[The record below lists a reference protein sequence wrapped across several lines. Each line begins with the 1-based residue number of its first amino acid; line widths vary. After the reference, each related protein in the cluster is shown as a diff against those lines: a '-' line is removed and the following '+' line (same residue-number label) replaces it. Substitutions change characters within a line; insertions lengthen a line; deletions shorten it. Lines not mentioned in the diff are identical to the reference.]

1 MQARLKQFK
10 ERQKMRQSKRRLQD
24 KDVKRVGEDNE
35 EDVKEGEG
43 TEVMTL
49 SFEDLNKGEDLEL
62 SAEAKRLM
70 REYSKEV
77 RNIEIAVE
85 QSQQKKNKQGY
96 NIVVEKNGKKF
107 VVEGCLDSRADTSAA
122 ARNKFEKYCVSIT
135 KLDDPTK
142 VKVADGARYLVTHK
156 GEMKV
161 RLCLG
166 KGEEYDFGMIQVLL
180 VNEVKNWTNLLIG
193 NDLLEMHGLSP
204 LQALKRRA
212 KNCQNVEVAKEGV
225 MSHWFEEK
233 VLTKKKDRIKVKRVE
248 IRGAEFENKKK
259 DPVIFKAYDD
269 EVLKKE
275 HGLGENLEVSF
286 DEDILR
292 MKQTICEKFAII
304 SKDGIF
310 SKGSLEKIKRII
322 LTHAQGFGDDKSPTR
337 ISVLEPIRCEVKN
350 EEEVGVCTARS
361 MGPEK
366 EDFLRGRI
374 NQMLKANIIKPNR
387 NPTISMQSLVVPK
400 AVPKKYR
407 FVVDFRPLNHYT
419 RKVDSTL
426 PDITN
431 QLAKVK
437 GKKLFGQYDLLSGFD
452 YLPTH
457 KESQRFFTFCTP
469 WGLCYSFQGAPQGWC
484 NTPSLFSERIIREV
498 LEPVELFSRN
508 ALQWIDDNVILGTTF
523 EEFCEATEK
532 FLRQVIHKNLRLN
545 VSKCDFIKKEAVFCG
560 HLLTEKGHRLDKKYA
575 ADLLGRRKPKYVH
588 ELAQLIFIGNW
599 IAGILPHFSRIR
611 FTLTEK
617 YSIVGKIKALERKK
631 EIIIWTKEMNDA
643 YQELCAKL
651 QDSFEATLGYFDAT
665 LDVVLSV
672 DASKRHWVY
681 FICQTDEK
689 MDENQILDTQF
700 KVIAMSSGTFIGSA
714 LDWHI
719 SSKELYPVI
728 AASKKYDYYLKG
740 NSVRKILFTDHRNLV
755 YILNPSLCR
764 KKAYSERLSHWSVI
778 FQDFQLEVHHINGDC
793 NIAADALSRWLNP
806 DSKEDQEERE
816 LLCIYNLQMDMEEV
830 TMIDDF
836 WKKIDEMHL
845 SWRSPN
851 CTNSWPVMDEGYL
864 LELQRKDLGERITEV
879 QRRDNKLLVTPS
891 LIPSILMDTHLKFN
905 HGSAEAEKRVLEK
918 EYVPV
923 DKDVANLLMEGWVR
937 FRRQCV
943 HCQRPVKVMRRPFNI
958 TTLAKR
964 CREVLLSDFLYLSKK
979 EGYLLTEIDSL
990 SRLTVLHKCKNADA
1004 SAVVQGLW
1012 KFHSYYELAEDFVL
1026 ASDKGS
1032 HFVNQVVTTF
1042 IQESGGSQKFS
1053 CAYAPYTNGATEVQN
1068 RQIHKHFRTLV
1079 SELSLT
1085 VEQWPILIHRV
1096 QYYLNASSMRSR
1108 GGLTPF
1114 QIFMGKIPR
1123 KDALGKNSIL
1133 DFSVEQDKQLQDLVL
1148 DLQEEIEKYQER
1160 AFTFA
1165 YRARQYQ
1172 NALYNKKYKLTP
1184 LHFSE
1189 GDFVLVSKAV
1199 EHEKLRPQW
1208 IGPYIVKKQ
1217 ISEHLYEVATIM
1229 GQVSEIH
1236 SSRLM
1241 HFAPS
1246 EFLPNPGTKVA
1257 FLNDSGRLEV
1267 KCFKGLKE
1275 NAGGFLVRIEWR
1287 GFADEDDWTWEPVNI
1302 IFEDLPK
1309 MLMNY
1314 SLKERT
1320 KESQDVLRYLKVV
1333 YPEGWKWEEFELSE
1347 VRVKDVQIRRVEYDL
1362 EDCIVEKGWTVH
1374 QENLL
1379 NSLVKHFGFANYDM
1393 ILKYMPGRNR
1403 QQIYTKLQS
1412 WINVQAIGDYTNLKL
1427 DLNAVREKNQQW
1439 FGKEYKI
1446 EKRIRSVVELEKRRW
1461 WTRWKFERM
1470 HTNLNEFDNRNE
1482 ILVVH
1487 DWNNLSHMK
1496 ARMKL
1501 IIKGIKG
1508 EKIEGKIYPEI
1519 SKNLDGELEKLSV
1532 RISEL
1537 MRQQK
1542 LIVEERN
1549 KIQRIYELI
1558 CFGQIV
1564 LEDMPCQASGVK
1576 INWGVCNN
1584 SIELSTTRVKVL
1596 RWLEPKGAIR
1606 IKGDVFDFLDKYVGK
1621 PFDVVVIDP
1630 PYKFCSKDSIRGPSN
1645 NFNQVND
1652 KELVELNL
1660 KRVVKNSSVFVWTFW
1675 GKRDLTFQLINR
1687 WGLKYVDHLLWIK
1700 TTRTGKIRSTLGN
1713 LTLKCVEEL
1722 LICRIGELPKSLKSR
1737 NFGKEVLMAP
1747 SSGNCRKPKEV
1758 YEVIEKCFGKN
1769 ARYLDLF
1776 ARKNNL
1782 RAEWTSVGEQL

>member
-1 MQARLKQFK
+1 
-10 ERQKMRQSKRRLQD
+10 MRQSRRILQD

-35 EDVKEGEG
+35 EDVKEGEE
-43 TEVMTL
+43 TDVMTL

-62 SAEAKRLM
+62 SAEVKRLM

-85 QSQQKKNKQGY
+85 ESQQKKNKQGY

-107 VVEGCLDSRADTSAA
+107 VVEGCLNSGADTSAA

-135 KLDDPTK
+135 KLDEPIK
-142 VKVADGARYLVTHK
+142 VKVADGARYLVTCK

-166 KGEEYDFGMIQVLL
+166 KGKEYDFGMIQVLL
-180 VNEVKNWTNLLIG
+180 VDEVKNWTNLLIG
-193 NDLLEMHGLSP
+193 NDLLEIHGLSP
-204 LQALKRRA
+204 LQTLKRRA
-212 KNCQNVEVAKEGV
+212 KNCQNVEVAKEDI

-233 VLTKKKDRIKVKRVE
+233 VLKKKKNRIKVKRVE
-248 IRGAEFENKKK
+248 IRGADFENQKK
-259 DPVIFKAYDD
+259 DPIIFKVYDD

-292 MKQTICEKFAII
+292 MKQITCEK
-304 SKDGIF
+304 
-310 SKGSLEKIKRII
+310 
-322 LTHAQGFGDDKSPTR
+322 

-350 EEEVGVCTARS
+350 EEEAGVCTARP

-374 NQMLKANIIKPNR
+374 NQMLKAKIIKPNR
-387 NPTISMQSLVVPK
+387 HTTISMQSFVVPN
-400 AVPKKYR
+400 AGPK
-407 FVVDFRPLNHYT
+407 N
-419 RKVDSTL
+419 
-426 PDITN
+426 
-431 QLAKVK
+431 
-437 GKKLFGQYDLLSGFD
+437 
-452 YLPTH
+452 
-457 KESQRFFTFCTP
+457 
-469 WGLCYSFQGAPQGWC
+469 
-484 NTPSLFSERIIREV
+484 
-498 LEPVELFSRN
+498 RN
-508 ALQWIDDNVILGTTF
+508 ALQWIDDTFILGMTF

-532 FLRQVIHKNLRLN
+532 FLRQVIHENLRLN
-545 VSKCDFIKKEAVFCG
+545 ISKCDFIKKEAVFCG
-560 HLLTEKGHRLDKKYA
+560 HLLTEKGHPLDKKYA
-575 ADLLGRRKPKYVH
+575 ADLLGRRKTKYVH

-599 IAGILPHFSRIR
+599 IAGILPHFLRTR

-631 EIIIWTKEMNDA
+631 EIIIWTKEMNEA
-643 YQELCAKL
+643 YQELCARL
-651 QDSFEATLGYFDAT
+651 QDLFKAILGYFDAT
-665 LDVVLSV
+665 LDVVLFV
-672 DASKRHWVY
+672 DDSKRHWAY
-681 FICQTDEK
+681 FICQTDENI
-689 MDENQILDTQF
+689 DENQILDTQF
-700 KVIAMSSGTFIGSA
+700 KVIAISSGTFIGSA

-778 FQDFQLEVHHINGDC
+778 FQDLQLEVHHINGDC

-816 LLCIYNLQMDMEEV
+816 LLCIYNLQMNMEEV

-891 LIPSILMDTHLKFN
+891 LIPSILMHTHLKFN

-943 HCQRPVKVMRRPFNI
+943 HCQRPVKVIRRPFNI

-979 EGYLLTEIDSL
+979 EGYILTEIDSL

-1114 QIFMGKIPR
+1114 RIFMGKIPR

-1148 DLQEEIEKYQER
+1148 DLQEEIEKYQEC

-1172 NALYNKKYKLTP
+1172 NALYNKRYKLTQ
-1184 LHFSE
+1184 LHFNE

-1199 EHEKLRPQW
+1199 KHEKFRPQW

-1236 SSRLM
+1236 SSRSM
-1241 HFAPS
+1241 YFAPS
-1246 EFLPNPGTKVA
+1246 EFLPNPGTKVT

-1267 KCFKGLKE
+1267 KCFKVLKE

-1287 GFADEDDWTWEPVNI
+1287 DFADEDDWTWEPVNI

-1314 SLKERT
+1314 LLKERT

-1333 YPEGWKWEEFELSE
+1333 YPEGWKWEEIELSE

-1379 NSLVKHFGFANYDM
+1379 NSLVKYFGFANYDM

-1427 DLNAVREKNQQW
+1427 DLNVVREKNQQW
-1439 FGKEYKI
+1439 FGKEYTI
-1446 EKRIRSVVELEKRRW
+1446 EKRIRSVIEPEKRRW

-1470 HTNLNEFDNRNE
+1470 HTNLNELDNRNE
-1482 ILVVH
+1482 IIVVH
-1487 DWNNLSHMK
+1487 DWNNLGHMK

-1501 IIKGIKG
+1501 IIKRIKG
-1508 EKIEGKIYPEI
+1508 EKIEGKLYPEI
-1519 SKNLDGELEKLSV
+1519 SKDLDGELKKLIV

-1537 MRQQK
+1537 MRQEK

-1558 CFGQIV
+1558 RLDQIV

-1606 IKGDVFDFLDKYVGK
+1606 IKGDVFEFLNKYVGK
-1621 PFDVVVIDP
+1621 LFDVVIIDP

-1652 KELVELNL
+1652 KGLVDLSL
-1660 KRVVKNSSVFVWTFW
+1660 KRVVRNSLVFVWTFW
-1675 GKRDLTFQLINR
+1675 GKRDLTFQLINK
-1687 WGLKYVDHLLWIK
+1687 WGLKHVDHLLWIK
-1700 TTRTGKIRSTLGN
+1700 TTKTGKIRSTLGN

-1737 NFGKEVLMAP
+1737 NFGKEALMAP

-1758 YEVIEKCFGKN
+1758 YEVIEKYFGKN
-1769 ARYLDLF
+1769 ARYLDLL